1 MVIIKYGNQMLGG
14 SQFSMSE
21 SRKQKKWV
29 REEVVI
35 LVTEYFR
42 TKNWSSEEIS
52 EMHQT
57 ISNFLRKRE
66 EILTG
71 GPVSEIFRDY
81 AGIRMQSGR
90 IRCLDPETQYSG
102 MQGTKLQKEV
112 VQEYL
117 ANPSKLM
124 EEAEEIYAKYQ

>member
-1 MVIIKYGNQMLGG
+1 
-14 SQFSMSE
+14 MSE
-21 SRKQKKWV
+21 SKQQRKWV

-42 TKNWSSEEIS
+42 TKNLSSEEIS
-52 EMHQT
+52 KTHQM
-57 ISNFLRKRE
+57 ISDFLRKRE

-71 GPVSEIFRDY
+71 GEVPEIFRDY

-90 IRCLDPETQYSG
+90 IRCLDPETHYSG
-102 MQGTKLQKEV
+102 MRGTKLQKQI

-117 ANPSKLM
+117 ADPQKIIA
-124 EEAEEIYAKYQ
+124 EAEQIYATYNGKNG

>member
-1 MVIIKYGNQMLGG
+1 
-14 SQFSMSE
+14 MSE
-21 SRKQKKWV
+21 SKQQRKWV

-42 TKNWSSEEIS
+42 TKNWSSKEIS
-52 EMHQT
+52 EVHQM

-71 GPVSEIFRDY
+71 APVSEIFRDY

-102 MQGTKLQKEV
+102 MQGTKLQKQV

-117 ANPSKLM
+117 TNSQKLIA
-124 EEAEEIYAKYQ
+124 EAEQIYAKYE